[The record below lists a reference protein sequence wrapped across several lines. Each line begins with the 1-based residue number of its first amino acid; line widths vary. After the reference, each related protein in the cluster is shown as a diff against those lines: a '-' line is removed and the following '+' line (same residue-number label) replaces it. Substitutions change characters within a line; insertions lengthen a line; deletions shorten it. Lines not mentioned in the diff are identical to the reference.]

1 MLIKPWTGRQA
12 AFWLL
17 KKAEEGA
24 YINLELSHLL
34 NQRQIADQ
42 DRGFATELTYGCL
55 KQQAWLDFFLQKWLT
70 RPLEQ
75 LDRPVLIALR
85 LGLYQIHFMDRIPAH
100 AAVSETVD
108 LMKEDAP
115 YATGLVNAVLHKAL
129 LQEDWTV
136 RSKKGKAGWLSI
148 TYSHPLWM
156 IHRWLKRFGEE
167 ETESLLRS
175 NQLTP
180 QTYLRVNTLKI
191 SVEDLWKSL
200 QERQVSVRKSELL
213 PECLLLDSPVQSVE
227 DDLARGS
234 VVIQDIGAM
243 IITRVLNPQP
253 GETILD
259 YCSAPGGKATH
270 IAALM
275 ENQGEI
281 IALELHEHRV
291 RLINN
296 LARTTGASMIQT
308 LQHDGTKPFDQPN
321 YFDRILLDAPCSGS
335 GVLGRKID
343 ARWQKSYE
351 QFADLIQ
358 LQQALLKQ
366 AYACL
371 KPGGIMVYSTCS
383 LEWEENEKN
392 VQWFLNEESSA
403 SYVPFNLPVPEETLV
418 PEGFYTL
425 LPQKFGG
432 DGFFI
437 AKIQKREIERS

>member
-1 MLIKPWTGRQA
+1 MLIKQMNGRQA

-17 KKAEEGA
+17 KKAGEGA
-24 YINLELSHLL
+24 YINLELSQLL
-34 NQRQIADQ
+34 NQRQITDQ

-75 LDRPVLIALR
+75 LDHPVLIALR

-108 LMKEDAP
+108 LIKEDAP

-129 LQEDWTV
+129 AQEDWTV
-136 RSKKGKAGWLSI
+136 RSKKGKAGWLAI

-167 ETESLLRS
+167 ETEELLRS
-175 NQLTP
+175 NQKTP

-191 SVEDLWKSL
+191 SAEDLWKSL
-200 QERQVSVRKSELL
+200 QERQVPVRKSELL
-213 PECLLLDSPVQSVE
+213 SECFLLDGPVQNIE
-227 DDLARGS
+227 EDLARGF

-243 IITRVLNPQP
+243 MIARVLDPQS
-253 GETILD
+253 GEMILD

-270 IAALM
+270 LAALM
-275 ENQGEI
+275 SNHGKVV
-281 IALELHEHRV
+281 ALELHEHRV
-291 RLINN
+291 ELIKRLAN
-296 LARTTGASMIQT
+296 RTGATMIQT
-308 LQHDGTKPFDQPN
+308 IQHDGTKPFGQPN
-321 YFDRILLDAPCSGS
+321 SFDRILLDAPCSGT

-343 ARWQKSYE
+343 ARWQKTYE
-351 QFADLIQ
+351 QLAELTE

-371 KPGGIMVYSTCS
+371 KPGGTMVYSTCS
-383 LEWEENEKN
+383 LEWEENGKN
-392 VQWFLNEESSA
+392 LQWFLNEEPSA
-403 SYVPFNLPVPEETLV
+403 TLESFKLPMPEETLI
-418 PEGFYTL
+418 PEGYYTL
-425 LPQKFGG
+425 LPQKLGG

-437 AKIQKREIERS
+437 AKIRKEK

>member
-1 MLIKPWTGRQA
+1 MLDKQMNGRQA

-17 KKAEEGA
+17 KKAGEGA
-24 YINLELSHLL
+24 YINLELSQLL
-34 NQRQIADQ
+34 SQRQIADQ

-100 AAVSETVD
+100 AAVSETVE
-108 LMKEDAP
+108 LIKEDAP

-129 LQEDWTV
+129 AQEDWTV
-136 RSKKGKAGWLSI
+136 RSKKGKAGWLAI

-156 IHRWLKRFGEE
+156 IHRWVKRFGEE
-167 ETESLLRS
+167 ETEELLRS
-175 NQLTP
+175 NQRTP

-191 SVEDLWKSL
+191 LAEDLWKSL
-200 QERQVSVRKSELL
+200 QERQVPVRKSELL
-213 PECLLLDSPVQSVE
+213 SECFLLDGPVQNVE
-227 DDLARGS
+227 EDLGRGF

-243 IITRVLNPQP
+243 MIARVLNPQP
-253 GETILD
+253 GEMILD

-270 IAALM
+270 LAALM
-275 ENQGEI
+275 SNQGKVV
-281 IALELHEHRV
+281 ALELHDHRV
-291 RLINN
+291 ELIKRLAN
-296 LARTTGASMIQT
+296 RTGATMIQT
-308 LQHDGTKPFDQPN
+308 IQHDGTKPFGQPN
-321 YFDRILLDAPCSGS
+321 SFDRILLDAPCSGT

-343 ARWQKSYE
+343 ARWQKTYE
-351 QFADLIQ
+351 QLAELTG

-371 KPGGIMVYSTCS
+371 KPGGTLVYSTCS

-392 VQWFLNEESSA
+392 LQWFLSEEPTATLES
-403 SYVPFNLPVPEETLV
+403 FKLPMPEETLI

-425 LPQKFGG
+425 LPQKLGG

-437 AKIQKREIERS
+437 AKIRKEK

>member
-1 MLIKPWTGRQA
+1 MLIKQMNGRKA

-17 KKAEEGA
+17 KKAAEGA
-24 YINLELSHLL
+24 FINLELSQLL
-34 NQRQIADQ
+34 NQRLIADQ

-55 KQQAWLDFFLQKWLT
+55 KQQAYLDFFLQKWLT

-75 LDRPVLIALR
+75 LDHSVLIALR

-108 LMKEDAP
+108 LIKEDAP

-129 LQEDWTV
+129 AQEDWTV
-136 RSKKGKAGWLSI
+136 RSKKGKAGWLAI

-167 ETESLLRS
+167 ETEELLRS
-175 NQLTP
+175 NQKTP

-191 SVEDLWKSL
+191 SSEDLWKSL
-200 QERQVSVRKSELL
+200 QERQVSMRKSELL
-213 PECLLLDSPVQSVE
+213 SECFLLDGPVQNVE
-227 DDLARGS
+227 EDLARGF

-243 IITRVLNPQP
+243 MIARVLDPQP
-253 GETILD
+253 GEMILD

-270 IAALM
+270 LAALM
-275 ENQGEI
+275 SNQGKV

-291 RLINN
+291 ELIKRL
-296 LARTTGASMIQT
+296 ASRTGATMIQT
-308 LQHDGTKPFDQPN
+308 IQHDGTKPFGQPN
-321 YFDRILLDAPCSGS
+321 SFDRILLDAPCSGT

-343 ARWQKSYE
+343 ARWQKTYE
-351 QFADLIQ
+351 QLAELTE

-371 KPGGIMVYSTCS
+371 KPGGTMVYSTCS

-392 VQWFLNEESSA
+392 LQWFLNEEPSA
-403 SYVPFNLPVPEETLV
+403 TLESFKLPMPEETLI

-425 LPQKFGG
+425 LPQKLGG

-437 AKIQKREIERS
+437 AKIRKEK